1 MDLSDH
7 LTAVR
12 NQAMRHHLISK
23 TFYHLASLALVIA
36 LLSGVT
42 RAQSASPAGLGDRDM
57 PARLDGEWRASGQS
71 ELKESEDWRLTTDQ
85 LRGEI
90 LTEYGLDK
98 VITRRYHRNNSWLR
112 IRLFV
117 FRQTAGA
124 FGWWTFVRRVGES
137 RQRFLQYGKVVIE
150 SEFEGKPLT
159 DEKTVDEATL
169 GRILESLKGYLPP
182 DDGQIPVLPAHLPG
196 PDAGLVAGT
205 EVYLAG
211 PKALAQD
218 PQFGER
224 VSVIDFSGLPDIV
237 TADYRQGSSVARL
250 LLVEYHTPQ
259 AATESLR
266 LWDEYQRRATLPT
279 GEPPRTVRRIGNYIA
294 ELAGNPDQSFAQA
307 LLSRIRYEQR
317 VYWAG
322 RKVSDI
328 PLEFRPLDSSVLRE
342 ATRTGTIIVQSLIW
356 IGMMMAI
363 VFGSGLVVGGI
374 FFYWRRF
381 REKRKGTDKLFSD
394 GGGSIVLNLQD
405 KE

>member
-1 MDLSDH
+1 MRQQHHSTNYYQ
-7 LTAVR
+7 LT
-12 NQAMRHHLISK
+12 
-23 TFYHLASLALVIA
+23 SLALVIA
-36 LLSGVT
+36 LLTSATG
-42 RAQSASPAGLGDRDM
+42 AQSASSPREGNDDAPVQLNELPVQPD
-57 PARLDGEWRASGQS
+57 PEWRALGRS
-71 ELKESEDWRLTTDQ
+71 ERKEREEWRLTTDKT
-85 LRGEI
+85 RGEI
-90 LTEYGLDK
+90 LAEYGL
-98 VITRRYHRNNSWLR
+98 VRVVARRYRNRNALIR
-112 IRLFV
+112 VRLFV

-124 FGWWTFVRRVGES
+124 YGWWTFARRDGNTQK
-137 RQRFLQYGKVVIE
+137 RYLHHGKAVIE
-150 SEFEGKPLT
+150 SESEGGSVPGAAVA
-159 DEKTVDEATL
+159 DEVAVSGLIEGL
-169 GRILESLKGYLPP
+169 RRNLPP
-182 DDGQIPVLPAHLPG
+182 SDGQTPVLPAHLPG

-205 EVYLAG
+205 EVYLTG
-211 PKALAQD
+211 PKALALD
-218 PQFGER
+218 PQFGGR

-237 TADYRQGSSVARL
+237 TADYRQGSSVMRL

-266 LWDEYQRRATLPT
+266 LWEEYLRGAAVPT
-279 GEPPRTVRRIGNYIA
+279 GEPPRTIKRIGNYIA
-294 ELAGNPDQSFAQA
+294 ELAGNSDQQSSQA
-307 LLSRIRYEQR
+307 LPGLALLEKIRYEQR

-363 VFGSGLVVGGI
+363 VFGSGLVIGGV

-381 REKRKGTDKLFSD
+381 RQKRQGTDKLFSD